1 MAGREPAPESADEHT
16 AREIV
21 LRRLTDSPRS
31 RAELAES
38 LAKRHIPEDVAT
50 TVLDRFEEVGLVDDV
65 EFAHQWVQS
74 RQRAKGIAHRVLA
87 LELRRK
93 GIDDDVAR
101 SALGE
106 VDPEAE
112 RQAAHML
119 VQRKLRAMDGLDTTT
134 QVRRLT
140 GLLARKGYAPQ
151 VAFEVVRTEVADSQR
166 FLEGA

>member
-1 MAGREPAPESADEHT
+1 MPGLEGTDPEAM

-21 LRRLTDSPRS
+21 LRRLTDAPRS
-31 RAELAES
+31 RAELAEA
-38 LAKRHIPEDVAT
+38 LARKHVPDEVAT
-50 TVLDRFEEVGLVDDV
+50 AVLDRFEQVGLIDDA
-65 EFAHQWVQS
+65 EFARQWVQS

-93 GIDDDVAR
+93 GIDDETAR
-101 SALGE
+101 EALDD

-112 RQAAHML
+112 RQAAHRL
-119 VQRKLRAMDGLDTTT
+119 VQRKLRSMDGLDAMT

-151 VAFEVVRTEVADSQR
+151 VAFEVVRAELAAAQNL
-166 FLEGA
+166 LEGA

>member
-1 MAGREPAPESADEHT
+1 MAEADPEVL

-21 LRRLTDSPRS
+21 LRRLTDAPRS

-38 LAKRHIPEDVAT
+38 LARKHVPDEVAAQ
-50 TVLDRFEEVGLVDDV
+50 VLDRFEEVGLIDDA
-65 EFAHQWVQS
+65 EFARQWVQS

-93 GIDDDVAR
+93 GVDDDVAR
-101 SALGE
+101 SALVE

-112 RQAAHML
+112 RQAAHRL
-119 VQRKLRAMDGLDTTT
+119 VQRKLRSMAVLDTTT

-140 GLLARKGYAPQ
+140 GMLARKGYAPQ
-151 VAFEVVRTEVADSQR
+151 VAFEVVKVELASAGEL
-166 FLEGA
+166 LEGL